1 MRKREIMYKSL
12 IRSMT
17 LISCLA
23 FLIIGLNPV
32 YADGNLHN
40 VKHIIIIMQENH
52 SFDNYFGVLA
62 YAKGSPYHN
71 GNGLCQQ
78 DDHIC
83 VDGLLCAQGGSGN
96 LTCSNSNLDD
106 NGSTVFAFH
115 DTNYCVSPDLDHSW
129 PGSHKEANFLDPSN
143 TLLNQTPNDG
153 FVRVNDTTEQL
164 DNGVE
169 NPTEDETMGF
179 YNEVDLPFY
188 YYLAENFAMNDRY
201 FPSVLGPTFP
211 NRSYLMS
218 ATSFGHLSTAEI
230 IPPFGGYKPITG
242 TIFDLLDKNHISW
255 VDYYSDFPQAG
266 TFRIPSLRHFLP
278 VPFFFVQAKKGNLPA
293 VVFIDSSFTESQFI
307 NGSFFETDEH
317 PPADIRAGQFFVSQ
331 VVNAVRNSPI
341 WKDSIIFI
349 TYDEHGGFY
358 DHVTPPQTVAPDK
371 IAPSQCADLS
381 NPPASK
387 QPGGGA
393 NCDASRMDAQAIC
406 PAFTPTGPY
415 PLDCPN
421 FNQLGFRVPF
431 IAVSPFSKSHYVS
444 HTIGDHT
451 SILALIEKRFL
462 GGQHLT
468 ERDLQAQT
476 LEDMFDFNLSPSL
489 STKIPQAPKP
499 SLSDCK

>member
-1 MRKREIMYKSL
+1 MYKLS
-12 IRSMT
+12 ICFAAPAF
-17 LISCLA
+17 CLVL
-23 FLIIGLNPV
+23 FLINCNSDQANGS
-32 YADGNLHN
+32 HN
-40 VKHIIIIMQENH
+40 KVNHIIIIMQENR
-52 SFDNYFGVLA
+52 SFDSYFGVLA
-62 YAKGSPYHN
+62 YASASPYHN
-71 GNGLCQQ
+71 GNGPCRQ
-78 DDHIC
+78 DDQTC
-83 VDGLLCAQGGSGN
+83 VDGLSCTQDATGN

-106 NGSTVFAFH
+106 DGSTVFAFH
-115 DTNYCVSPDLDHSW
+115 NSNYCVSPDLDHSW

-179 YNEVDLPFY
+179 YNESDLPFY
-188 YYLAENFAMNDRY
+188 YNLAENFAINDSY
-201 FPSVLGPTFP
+201 FASVLGPTFP

-230 IPPFGGYKPITG
+230 IPPLDGYKPITG
-242 TIFDLLDKNHISW
+242 TIFDLLDQNNISW
-255 VDYYSDFPQAG
+255 VDYFSDFPQVSI
-266 TFRIPSLRHFLP
+266 FRTPIGPNFLP
-278 VPFFFVQAKKGNLPA
+278 ISFFFQQVQAGQLPA

-307 NGSFFETDEH
+307 NGSFFDTDEH

-331 VVNAVRNSPI
+331 VLNAVRKSPI

-358 DHVTPPQTVAPDK
+358 DHVTPPRTVAPDQ
-371 IAPSQCADLS
+371 IAPGQCADLS
-381 NPPASK
+381 NSPASQ

-393 NCDASRMDAQAIC
+393 NCDTSRMDAQAIC
-406 PAFTPTGPY
+406 SAFTSTGLY
-415 PLDCPN
+415 PPDCPN

-431 IAVSPFSKSHYVS
+431 IAVSPFSKPHYVS
-444 HTIGDHT
+444 HTVGDHT
-451 SILALIEKRFL
+451 SILALIEKLFL

-476 LEDMFDFNLSPSL
+476 LEDMFDFDHAPSL
-489 STKIPQAPKP
+489 NTEVPEAPLP
-499 SLSDCK
+499 SSSDCR